1 LRFCKLGLLFYL
13 SCSWIFGEQLFSVG
27 VKGGIPMTDAFAI
40 HQVGATIVSIPVIR
54 TGDFSPNPPGEWF
67 TTTFPALPIPTTAV
81 NESSRASRNYLIG
94 PTVEVHLPLGI
105 SVEADALYRKQSQPG
120 VLLAIVGLNSL
131 LAPPIPHDYTS
142 WEFPVLGKYRFNAP
156 IVRPFIAAG
165 PSFRAVE
172 SPLNHYW
179 SKAGATAGVGVEGKL
194 LHLRIAPEVRYT
206 HWGKDSGDA
215 RLFFASKRNQAEF
228 LIGLAF

>member
-40 HQVGATIVSIPVIR
+40 HQVTVVTVPVIG
-54 TGDFSPNPPGEWF
+54 TGNFLPIPPGQWF
-67 TTTFPALPIPTTAV
+67 TTPFPALPIPPIAV
-81 NESSRASRNYLIG
+81 NESYRASRNYLIG
-94 PTVEVHLPLGI
+94 PTIEVRLPLGL
-105 SVEADALYRKQSQPG
+105 SVEADALYRPQSEAG
-120 VLLAIVGLNSL
+120 VSLFGRLAT
-131 LAPPIPHDYTS
+131 PIAHDYSS

-156 IVRPFIAAG
+156 IVKPFIAAG
-165 PSFRAVE
+165 PSFRALE

-179 SKAGATAGVGVEGKL
+179 SKAGATAAVGVEGKL
-194 LHLRIAPEVRYT
+194 LHVRIAPEVRYT